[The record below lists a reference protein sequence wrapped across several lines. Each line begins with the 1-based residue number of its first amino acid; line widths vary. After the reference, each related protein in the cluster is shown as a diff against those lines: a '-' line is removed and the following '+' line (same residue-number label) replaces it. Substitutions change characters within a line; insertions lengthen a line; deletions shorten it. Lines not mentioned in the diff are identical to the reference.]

1 MYISET
7 EDELYSDDCEVS
19 RQRSRSYPA
28 TNRTTPARDTAVRKL
43 PGLSQPTV
51 NGPPSSR
58 EEATDQKQGEGE
70 TPNPSSPI
78 GTGENNSDD
87 DRATPVSE
95 SGGNNNSGTTT
106 LNE

>member
-58 EEATDQKQGEGE
+58 EEVTDQKQGEGE
-70 TPNPSSPI
+70 TSNPSSPI
-78 GTGENNSDD
+78 GTGDITGDD
-87 DRATPVSE
+87 DRATPVLE
-95 SGGNNNSGTTT
+95 SGGNNKSSTTT